1 MIKILDSNKNNFN
14 YLLDRLLLKRKNK
27 MIYNSKGVVKIIKDV
42 KKNGDKAILKY
53 EKKFS
58 KNSIIVPNPRSIK
71 KTILKL
77 NPKVKKAIDLAY
89 SRIYKFH
96 SMQKFKDIL
105 YIDKLKN
112 KLEYKHKPIDS
123 VGIYVPGSN
132 VSYPSSVL
140 MNAVPAL
147 IAGVKRIVMI
157 NPGKNG
163 NKILLS
169 YMPLKNVKFQ
179 KYIQSVDQQP

>member
-1 MIKILDSNKNNFN
+1 MLF
-14 YLLDRLLLKRKNK
+14 
-27 MIYNSKGVVKIIKDV
+27 NSKGVVQIIKDV

-58 KNSIIVPNPRSIK
+58 KNSIIVPNRKNIK
-71 KTILKL
+71 KAILTL
-77 NPKVKKAIDLAY
+77 DPKIKKAIDLAY

-105 YIDKLKN
+105 YTDKLKN
-112 KLEYKHKPIDS
+112 KLEYKYKPIDS

-163 NKILLS
+163 KQNPAVLICS
-169 YMPLKNVKFQ
+169 
-179 KYIQSVDQQP
+179 